1 MYLCDFEIR
10 RLSFLS
16 DLGLDPDA
24 LAALPED
31 MRREAI
37 AQARQDQQRGK
48 VSCAWYA
55 CTCQNTL
62 TRRPF
67 SAAER
72 EQQAAAEP
80 PADPSNAEEMDQA
93 SFLATLNPELRNE
106 ILLTADESFLASL
119 PPQIV
124 AEANAL
130 RERAAREHNQRS
142 QERAAAAAVQAA
154 AAGGG
159 NAGGGGA
166 PARQDGPASNAE
178 GAGLS
183 RRRVRNGKMRVEANR
198 DHLVCG
204 PEDNGFGS
212 FMTKTSAAAL
222 LHMFY
227 MLSPVYPTRLVH
239 KLLLNLCM
247 EARSRDVI
255 LNCM

>member
-1 MYLCDFEIR
+1 MSTF
-10 RLSFLS
+10 
-16 DLGLDPDA
+16 P
-24 LAALPED
+24 
-31 MRREAI
+31 
-37 AQARQDQQRGK
+37 
-48 VSCAWYA
+48 
-55 CTCQNTL
+55 
-62 TRRPF
+62 
-67 SAAER
+67 AAER

-106 ILLTADESFLASL
+106 ILLTADESFLQSL

-130 RERAAREHNQRS
+130 RERAASEHNRRS
-142 QERAAAAAVQAA
+142 QERAAAAAMQA

-166 PARQDGPASNAE
+166 PARPDGPTLNAE

-183 RRRVRNGKMRVEANR
+183 RRRARIGKMRVETNR
-198 DHLVCG
+198 ENLVCG
-204 PEDNGFGS
+204 PEDNGFGP
-212 FMTKTSAAAL
+212 FMTKKSATAL
-222 LHMFY
+222 LQMFY

-239 KLLLNLCM
+239 KFLLNLCM

>member
-1 MYLCDFEIR
+1 M
-10 RLSFLS
+10 LS

-37 AQARQDQQRGK
+37 AEARQDQQRGK
-48 VSCAWYA
+48 SRWPSMLALVMHKNS
-55 CTCQNTL
+55 NISTL
-62 TRRPF
+62 P
-67 SAAER
+67 AAER

-106 ILLTADESFLASL
+106 ILLTADESFLQSL

-130 RERAAREHNQRS
+130 RERAASEHNQRS
-142 QERAAAAAVQAA
+142 QERAAAAAAQAA
-154 AAGGG
+154 AGGGG

-166 PARQDGPASNAE
+166 SSRQDGPASNAE

-183 RRRVRNGKMRVEANR
+183 RRRVRIGKMRVEANR
-198 DHLVCG
+198 ESLVCG
-204 PEDNGFGS
+204 PENNGFGPL
-212 FMTKTSAAAL
+212 MTKTSATAL

-227 MLSPVYPTRLVH
+227 MLSPVHPTRLVH